1 MTYLQLLHRFLKIN
15 GAHHSFFLYI
25 NKDSYKNYITSSRD
39 IINIFTTQFYWTAT
53 KEGFEF
59 WRDISS
65 KWSSLVWKERY
76 KRFSDNVNVTIIN
89 ELYKL

>member
-15 GAHHSFFLYI
+15 GIHRSFFLYI

-39 IINIFTTQFYWTAT
+39 IVNLFMTQFYWSAT
-53 KEGFEF
+53 KEGFKF
-59 WRDISS
+59 WCDISS
-65 KWSSLVWKERY
+65 KWSNLVWEERY
-76 KRFSDNVNVTIIN
+76 KRFSDNVNITIIN